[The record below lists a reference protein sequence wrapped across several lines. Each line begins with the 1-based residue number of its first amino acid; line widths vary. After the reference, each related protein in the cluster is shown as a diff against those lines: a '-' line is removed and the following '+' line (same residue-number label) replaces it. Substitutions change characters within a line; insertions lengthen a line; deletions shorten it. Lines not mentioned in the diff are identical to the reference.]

1 MIVEE
6 QTFILQITV
15 YFHKV
20 RTLLI
25 FQKIFAQYQKI
36 KDEYNNLPIPESKI
50 YENVIYSK

>member
-25 FQKIFAQYQKI
+25 FQRIFVQYQKI
-36 KDEYNNLPIPESKI
+36 KNEYNNLPIPESNI
-50 YENVIYSK
+50 YENVICSK